1 MMYEHTPQIPVA
13 TQENSN
19 ILKISND
26 FFEVRHDKNA
36 GGTPVSIL
44 FKNGS
49 GSNFLEKPVSAHA
62 ALKKDG
68 QVVFYRQCNGK
79 ADAFSFETREN
90 GVEIHTEGLLT
101 DEKGNT
107 IPVRYQQTFFYQAWG
122 RVNVTLQLRIEEQL
136 NDVYE
141 IGTCGFYVPERVDTL
156 GVRPSCPPPP
166 PAGYLMSAESNLKW
180 FDLTRR
186 RSYTQQEC
194 AAYNLIPSYFALFEK
209 GVEGL
214 EFWREDCGKSWDSP
228 FGNHIGGG
236 IFIDDTKRLAPG
248 LKYIRV
254 EPVNSWSYPKSFQP
268 GTETFRYTIGL
279 PFIRKT
285 DDARK
290 AIFHIAITSRIWPDR
305 AAMKKLADAGIKLIR
320 LHDDNTFLQPSWR
333 DCCYP
338 PYDEANMKKMDE
350 VIARAHEFGIKIVP
364 YFSLKEFH
372 PDCPEYPEKSHQWK
386 RWVHSDGRIIAE
398 EGPYGGYMCMKSGWL
413 EFLKS
418 TIKRVL
424 DRHDFD
430 GVYYDHLWFRYCRHP
445 EHADGLWHNDADEI
459 LDFLFWSRECVGKD
473 GVIFLHTS
481 ACPTIIGENLSD
493 LMFIGED
500 MPYARPL
507 PDTYPP
513 DMEFVP
519 VIPRNWVPAGAHWDS
534 EFRESMML
542 SCLKHCPGGP
552 MGLNDFMLETAS
564 VFKRYAL
571 NDLPFQTRLAFP
583 QTETEKTV
591 YVNVY
596 SDQKRLV
603 FLCANLAKEAQTIRL
618 NVSDFAAAANDLQ
631 VENAKITANAQD
643 HSWVEAELQ
652 PENIGMIE
660 FAI

>member
-1 MMYEHTPQIPVA
+1 MNLKHTPQIPVV
-13 TQENSN
+13 TQENGN
-19 ILKISND
+19 ILSVSND

-36 GGTPVSIL
+36 GGTPVSIR

-49 GSNFLEKPVSAHA
+49 GSNFLEKPVSAHV

-68 QVVFYRQCNGK
+68 QVIFFRQCGGK
-79 ADAFSFETREN
+79 AESFSFTTREN
-90 GVEIHTEGLLT
+90 GVEIYTEGLLA
-101 DEKGNT
+101 DEMGNT

-122 RVNVTLQLRIEEQL
+122 RVNVTLQLRIEEQI
-136 NDVYE
+136 DEVYE
-141 IGTCGFYVPERVDTL
+141 IGTCSFYVPERVNTL

-166 PAGYLMSAESNLKW
+166 PDGYLMSAESKLKW

-186 RSYTQQEC
+186 RSYTQQEN
-194 AAYNLIPSYFALFEK
+194 AAYNLIPSYFVLFEK

-214 EFWREDCGKSWDSP
+214 EFWREDCGKAWDCP
-228 FGNHIGGG
+228 FGTHIGNGV
-236 IFIDDTKRLAPG
+236 FIDDTKRLAPG
-248 LKYIRV
+248 LKHIRV
-254 EPVNSWSYPKSFQP
+254 DPFDSWDYPKTFQP

-279 PFIRKT
+279 PFVRKT
-285 DDARK
+285 DEARK
-290 AIFHIAITSRIWPDR
+290 AIFHAAIASRIWPDR
-305 AAMKKLADAGIKLIR
+305 DAMKKMADAGIKLIR
-320 LHDDNTFLQPSWR
+320 LHDDYSFRQPSWR
-333 DCCYP
+333 DCYYP
-338 PYDEANMKKMDE
+338 PYDEENMKKMDE
-350 VIARAHEFGIKIVP
+350 VIALAHEFGIKIAP

-372 PDCPEYPEKSHQWK
+372 PDCPEYPGKAHQWK

-418 TIKRVL
+418 TVKRVL

-445 EHADGLWHNDADEI
+445 EHANGLWHNDADEI
-459 LDFLFWSRECVGKD
+459 LDFLFWTREYVGKD

-513 DMEFVP
+513 DLDFVP
-519 VIPRNWVPAGAHWDS
+519 VIPRNWVPAGAHWTN

-542 SCLKHCPGGP
+542 SCLKHCPGGLVWR
-552 MGLNDFMLETAS
+552 GDFRLETAS
-564 VFKRYAL
+564 IFKRYAL
-571 NDLPFQTRLAFP
+571 NDLHFHTRLAFP
-583 QTETEKTV
+583 QTTAEKTV

-603 FLCANLAKEAQTIRL
+603 FFCANLAKEVQTIRL
-618 NVSDFAAAANDLQ
+618 NVSDFAKSASILQ
-631 VENAKITANAQD
+631 TENTKITANAPN
-643 HSWVEAELQ
+643 HSWVEAELP
-652 PENIGMIE
+652 PENIGIIE